1 MNAFQDI
8 LSTLLGA
15 DGQAKDLTF
24 LQISLRGLI
33 IFLAGLGLVRIGD
46 RRSLSEK
53 TAFDVVFLILI
64 GSTLSRAI
72 NGSAPFFVTIGAAIV
87 LMLIHRFFS
96 FVAARSHKFGLIIKG
111 APHVL
116 VRDGRVDPKAM
127 ARCLVSVH
135 DLEEDLRL
143 HAHSENLSEIH
154 LATLERSGDVSFVK
168 KKS

>member
-1 MNAFQDI
+1 MNAFQD
-8 LSTLLGA
+8 LLLALLGA

-46 RRSLSEK
+46 RRSLSER

-111 APHVL
+111 AACSGARWP
-116 VRDGRVDPKAM
+116 RGSEGDGALSRFG
-127 ARCLVSVH
+127 ARS
-135 DLEEDLRL
+135 
-143 HAHSENLSEIH
+143 
-154 LATLERSGDVSFVK
+154 
-168 KKS
+168 